1 MLNQVL
7 AKVFG
12 SKHER
17 DVKRMQPLIEAVDA
31 LEPEMEALSDE
42 ELRAKTSELK
52 EQLAQGAE
60 IDDLVAPAFAVVR
73 EAAKRTIGQRHYPV
87 QLMGGRDEDR

>member
-17 DVKRMQPLIEAVDA
+17 DVKRMQPVVEAVDA
-31 LEPEMEALSDE
+31 LDALRDVLPLLEASLQAHDGWYAELGAQVEAL
-42 ELRAKTSELK
+42 
-52 EQLAQGAE
+52 
-60 IDDLVAPAFAVVR
+60 
-73 EAAKRTIGQRHYPV
+73 KRKA
-87 QLMGGRDEDR
+87 GG